1 MFEIEKFNSKI
12 RLKVSPWGAPSFD
25 YMRKRFSGF
34 SRFNRFKG
42 GGAAHNKIEAPRS
55 IDGGD
60 ARKRYSSHQSP
71 VARGS

>member
-1 MFEIEKFNSKI
+1 MRTRF
-12 RLKVSPWGAPSFD
+12 RVRPRGAPSFD

-34 SRFNRFKG
+34 NRFKGFKGFKGVKGVKG

-60 ARKRYSSHQSP
+60 ARRRYSSH
-71 VARGS
+71 

>member
-1 MFEIEKFNSKI
+1 MKTRF
-12 RLKVSPWGAPSFD
+12 RVRPQGAPSFD

-34 SRFNRFKG
+34 NRFKGFKGFKG

-60 ARKRYSSHQSP
+60 ARRRYSNH
-71 VARGS
+71 